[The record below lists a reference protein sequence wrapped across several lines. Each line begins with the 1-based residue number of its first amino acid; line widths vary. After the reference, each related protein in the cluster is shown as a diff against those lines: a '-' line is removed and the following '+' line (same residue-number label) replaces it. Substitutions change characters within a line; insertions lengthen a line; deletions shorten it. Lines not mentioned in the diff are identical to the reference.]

1 MSGKEGTMAKLDII
15 DRSGKAAAQIDLPEG
30 LLSGPSND
38 HLIYEAVVNYRANQ
52 RQGTA
57 ATKTRASVR
66 GGGRKPWRQKGTG
79 RARVGSTRSPLWKK
93 GGTVFG
99 PQPRDYSYE
108 LPKKVRRGA
117 LRAALAGKHAAGN
130 LVVASELDLK
140 EPRTREA
147 AALVKGLKLDSALL
161 VDTAEN
167 ANLFKAVRN
176 LPRVK
181 AVDVAGL
188 NIYDVLAHTSVV
200 FSRRAFEAV
209 LERLT

>member
-1 MSGKEGTMAKLDII
+1 MAKLDII
-15 DRSGKAAAQIDLPEG
+15 DRSGKTAAQVDLPE
-30 LLSGPSND
+30 SVFSAAND

-57 ATKTRASVR
+57 ATKTRAFVS
-66 GGGRKPWRQKGTG
+66 GGGKKPWRQKGTG

-108 LPKKVRRGA
+108 LPKKARRSA
-117 LRAALAGKHAAGN
+117 LRSALAKKHAAQE
-130 LVVASELDLK
+130 LIVTSELELK
-140 EPRTREA
+140 EPKTREA
-147 AALVKGLKLDSALL
+147 AALIKALKLDSALL
-161 VDTAEN
+161 VDLADN
-167 ANLFKAVRN
+167 ANLFRAVRN

-188 NIYDVLAHTSVV
+188 NIYDVLAHKSVV

-209 LERLT
+209 LEKLS

>member
-1 MSGKEGTMAKLDII
+1 MAKLDII
-15 DRSGKAAAQIDLPEG
+15 DRSGQTAAQVDLPESVFSQAG
-30 LLSGPSND
+30 KD
-38 HLIYEAVVNYRANQ
+38 HLIYEAVLSYRANQ

-57 ATKTRASVR
+57 ATKTRAFVS
-66 GGGRKPWRQKGTG
+66 GGGKKPWRQKGTG

-108 LPKKVRRGA
+108 LPKKARKSA
-117 LRAALAGKHAAGN
+117 LRSVLAGKHAAQE
-130 LVVASELDLK
+130 LIVASELEVK
-140 EPRTREA
+140 EPKTKEA
-147 AALVKGLKLDSALL
+147 AALVKAYKLESALI
-161 VDTAEN
+161 VDLAEN

-181 AVDVAGL
+181 AVDVTGL
-188 NIYDVLAHTSVV
+188 NIYDVLAHKSLV

-209 LERLT
+209 LEKLK

>member
-1 MSGKEGTMAKLDII
+1 MAKLDII
-15 DRSGKAAAQIDLPEG
+15 DRSGKTAAQVDLPESLFAG
-30 LLSGPSND
+30 NAND

-57 ATKTRASVR
+57 ATKTRAAVR
-66 GGGRKPWRQKGTG
+66 GGGKKPWRQKGTG
-79 RARVGSTRSPLWKK
+79 RARVGSIRSPLWKK

-108 LPKKVRRGA
+108 LPKKVRRNA
-117 LRAALAGKHAAGN
+117 LRSALIKKHADQE
-130 LVVASELDLK
+130 LVVASELDVK
-140 EPRTREA
+140 EPKTKEA
-147 AALVKGLKLDSALL
+147 LALLKAYKIDSALL
-161 VDTAEN
+161 VDFAEN
-167 ANLFKAVRN
+167 ANLFRAVRN
-176 LPRVK
+176 LPQVK

-188 NIYDVLAHTSVV
+188 NIYDVLAHKSVV

>member
-1 MSGKEGTMAKLDII
+1 MAKLDII
-15 DRSGKAAAQIDLPEG
+15 DRSGKTAAQVDLPENV
-30 LLSGPSND
+30 LSGGAHD

-57 ATKTRASVR
+57 ATKTRAFVS
-66 GGGRKPWRQKGTG
+66 GGGKKPWRQKGTG

-108 LPKKVRRGA
+108 LPKKARRGA
-117 LRAALAGKHAAGN
+117 LRAALARKHADRE
-130 LVVASELDLK
+130 LIVASELEVK
-140 EPRTREA
+140 EPKTREA
-147 AALVKGLKLDSALL
+147 VALLRAYKLDSALL
-161 VDTAEN
+161 VDTPDN
-167 ANLFKAVRN
+167 ANLFRAVRN

-188 NIYDVLAHTSVV
+188 NVYDVLAHKSVV

-209 LERLT
+209 LEKLT

>member
-1 MSGKEGTMAKLDII
+1 MNGKEGTMAKLDVI
-15 DRSGKAAAQIDLPEG
+15 DRSGKTAGQVDLPESVFAAAG
-30 LLSGPSND
+30 ND

-57 ATKTRASVR
+57 ATKTRAFVS
-66 GGGRKPWRQKGTG
+66 GGGKKPWRQKGTG
-79 RARVGSTRSPLWKK
+79 RARAGSTRSPLWKK

-108 LPKKVRRGA
+108 LPKKARRGA
-117 LRAALAGKHAAGN
+117 LRSALARKNAAQEL
-130 LVVASELDLK
+130 LVVRELEVK
-140 EPRTREA
+140 EPKTREA
-147 AALVKGLKLDSALL
+147 VALLKAFNLDSALL

-167 ANLFKAVRN
+167 ANLFRAARN

-188 NIYDVLAHTSVV
+188 NIYDVLAHKSVV

-209 LERLT
+209 LEKLS

>member
-1 MSGKEGTMAKLDII
+1 MAKLDII
-15 DRSGKAAAQIDLPEG
+15 DRSGQAAGQVELPEG
-30 LLSGPSND
+30 VFDGSGRD

-57 ATKTRASVR
+57 ATKTRAFVR
-66 GGGRKPWRQKGTG
+66 GGGKKPWRQKGTG

-108 LPKKVRRGA
+108 LPKKARRGA
-117 LRAALAGKHAAGN
+117 LRAALAGKHAAGE
-130 LVVASELDLK
+130 LVVASDLEVK
-140 EPRTREA
+140 EPKTKEA
-147 AALVKGLKLDSALL
+147 VALLKAYKLEAALL
-161 VDTAEN
+161 VDTADN
-167 ANLFKAVRN
+167 ANLFRAVRN
-176 LPRVK
+176 LPRIK
-181 AVDVAGL
+181 AVDVSGL
-188 NIYDVLAHTSVV
+188 NIYDVLAHKSVV

>member
-1 MSGKEGTMAKLDII
+1 MAKLDII
-15 DRSGKAAAQIDLPEG
+15 DRSGKAAAQMDLPEG
-30 LLSGPSND
+30 VFSGPAND

-57 ATKTRASVR
+57 ATKTRAAVR

-117 LRAALAGKHAAGN
+117 LRSALAGKHAAGD
-130 LVVASELDLK
+130 LVVASELELK
-140 EPRTREA
+140 EPKTREA
-147 AALVKGLKLDSALL
+147 IALLKALELDSALL
-161 VDTAEN
+161 VDMAEN

-181 AVDVAGL
+181 AVDVSGL
-188 NIYDVLAHTSVV
+188 NIYDVLAHKSVV

-209 LERLT
+209 LEKLT

>member
-1 MSGKEGTMAKLDII
+1 MAKLDII
-15 DRSGKAAAQIDLPEG
+15 DRSGKTAGHLDLPEG
-30 LLSGPSND
+30 LFAGRPND
-38 HLIYEAVVNYRANQ
+38 HLIYEAVVNYQANQ

-57 ATKTRASVR
+57 STKTRAFVS
-66 GGGRKPWRQKGTG
+66 GGGKKPWRQKGTG

-108 LPKKVRRGA
+108 LPKKARRSA
-117 LRAALAGKHAAGN
+117 LRSALAKKHADQEL
-130 LVVASELDLK
+130 LVVPAFEIPAPK
-140 EPRTREA
+140 TKEA
-147 AALVKGLKLDSALL
+147 AALIKAYKLDSALL
-161 VDTAEN
+161 VDLPDN

-188 NIYDVLAHTSVV
+188 NIYDVLAHKAVV

-209 LERLT
+209 LEKLT

>member
-1 MSGKEGTMAKLDII
+1 MAKLDII
-15 DRSGKAAAQIDLPEG
+15 DRSGKTAAQVDLPESLFAEG
-30 LLSGPSND
+30 AHD

-57 ATKTRASVR
+57 ATKTRAAVR
-66 GGGRKPWRQKGTG
+66 GGGKKPWRQKGTG
-79 RARVGSTRSPLWKK
+79 RARVGSSRSPLWKK

-108 LPKKVRRGA
+108 LPKKARRTA
-117 LRAALAGKHAAGN
+117 LRSALIRKHADQE
-130 LVVASELDLK
+130 LIVASELEVK
-140 EPRTREA
+140 EPKTKEA
-147 AALVKGLKLDSALL
+147 VALLKAFKIDSALL
-161 VDTAEN
+161 VDLAEN
-167 ANLFKAVRN
+167 ANLFRAVRN

-188 NIYDVLAHTSVV
+188 NIYDVLAHKSVV

>member
-1 MSGKEGTMAKLDII
+1 MAKLDII
-15 DRSGKAAAQIDLPEG
+15 DRSGQTAGQVDWPEDLFGGRP
-30 LLSGPSND
+30 ND
-38 HLIYEAVVNYRANQ
+38 HLIYEAVVNYQANQ

-57 ATKTRASVR
+57 ATKTRAFVS
-66 GGGRKPWRQKGTG
+66 GGGKKPWRQKGTG

-108 LPKKVRRGA
+108 LPKKARRNA
-117 LRAALAGKHAAGN
+117 LRAALARKHADQEL
-130 LVVASELDLK
+130 LVVNDLELQAPK
-140 EPRTREA
+140 TKEA
-147 AALVKGLKLDSALL
+147 AALVKAFKLDSALL
-161 VDTAEN
+161 VDTADN
-167 ANLFKAVRN
+167 GTLFRAARN

-188 NIYDVLAHTSVV
+188 NIYDVLAHKSVV

-209 LERLT
+209 LEKLS

>member
-1 MSGKEGTMAKLDII
+1 MAKLDII
-15 DRSGKAAAQIDLPEG
+15 DRSGKTAAQVDLPE
-30 LLSGPSND
+30 SVFSRPAND
-38 HLIYEAVVNYRANQ
+38 HLVYEAVINYRANQ

-57 ATKTRASVR
+57 ATKTRAFVS
-66 GGGRKPWRQKGTG
+66 GGGKKPWRQKGTG

-108 LPKKVRRGA
+108 LPKKARRGA
-117 LRAALAGKHAAGN
+117 LRAALAAKHASQE
-130 LVVASELDLK
+130 LIVASELEVKAPKTKEAVALLK
-140 EPRTREA
+140 A
-147 AALVKGLKLDSALL
+147 YKLDSALL
-161 VDTAEN
+161 VDTPDN
-167 ANLFKAVRN
+167 ANLFLAVRN

-188 NIYDVLAHTSVV
+188 NIYDVLAHKSVV

-209 LERLT
+209 LEKLT